1 MGVKDSLDR
10 MAAWFGFGT
19 EDDEYYDDEY
29 EEDHADDRP
38 AERGRERRGG
48 ELAATGGDGSEPPR
62 RAGRQERSSAFGT
75 SLGDLF
81 GNESPA
87 RERSSGQG
95 QHLRAV
101 PDNTTPAKVSVV
113 EPAAFNDAQA
123 LADRFKR
130 QQPVILNL
138 QNVDGELSRRMV
150 DFCSGLT
157 YALDGQI
164 QSVANRV
171 FLLTPRNVEVSA
183 EERKRLAERAF
194 FNQL

>member
-1 MGVKDSLDR
+1 MGVRDRLER
-10 MAAWFGFGT
+10 MAAWFGFGV
-19 EDDEYYDDEY
+19 EEDEYYE
-29 EEDHADDRP
+29 EED
-38 AERGRERRGG
+38 ERRPYAKDRYAD
-48 ELAATGGDGSEPPR
+48 EDAEPGPTVR
-62 RAGRQERSSAFGT
+62 RLNRSERSSAFGT

-81 GNESPA
+81 GSEDDSGRGRSYGAKEGSA
-87 RERSSGQG
+87 R
-95 QHLRAV
+95 LRAV
-101 PDNTTPAKVSVV
+101 PDQQVPPARVSVIN
-113 EPAAFNDAQA
+113 PASFNDAQA

-138 QNVDGELSRRMV
+138 QQADAELSRRMV

-157 YALDGQI
+157 YALDGNI
-164 QSVANRV
+164 QTVANRV